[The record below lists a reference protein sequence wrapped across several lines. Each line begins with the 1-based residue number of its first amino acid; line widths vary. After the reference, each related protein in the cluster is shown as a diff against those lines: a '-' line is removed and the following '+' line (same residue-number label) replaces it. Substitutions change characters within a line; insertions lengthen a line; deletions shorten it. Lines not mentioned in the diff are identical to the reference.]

1 MIRKAIAT
9 ALAAGIVAVAAC
21 SDAPSA
27 PTAAP
32 LQGAATAVSANTH
45 WPYTGHG
52 NQNSQRS
59 GLVQCERHPA
69 YVGSAEI
76 GPSGGQIVVGTSRVI
91 VPPGA
96 LNKKVRIT
104 ATMPAGEHISIFF
117 EFSPH
122 GLVFKKPAG
131 LVLDA
136 SGCDIPSYY
145 APDIVYLGEN
155 GEILEY
161 IQSYYSNH
169 WHFVAAPI
177 WHFSP
182 YAVAW

>member
-1 MIRKAIAT
+1 MIRKTIASG
-9 ALAAGIVAVAAC
+9 LAAAIVVAAC
-21 SDAPSA
+21 SDAP
-27 PTAAP
+27 TVAP
-32 LQGAATAVSANTH
+32 LRPAPAVPPANTH
-45 WPYTGHG
+45 DVVGRPDSSW
-52 NQNSQRS
+52 RA
-59 GLVQCERHPA
+59 GLVTCERHPT

-76 GPSGGQIVVGTSRVI
+76 GPRGGTLVVGRSRVI

-96 LNKKVRIT
+96 LTKTVHIT
-104 ATMPAGEHISIFF
+104 ATIPAGDHITIQFQ
-117 EFSPH
+117 FSPH
-122 GLVFKKPAG
+122 GLVFRKPAG

-145 APDIVYLGEN
+145 APSIVYLGDN
-155 GEILEY
+155 GEILQY

-177 WHFSP
+177 WHFSR